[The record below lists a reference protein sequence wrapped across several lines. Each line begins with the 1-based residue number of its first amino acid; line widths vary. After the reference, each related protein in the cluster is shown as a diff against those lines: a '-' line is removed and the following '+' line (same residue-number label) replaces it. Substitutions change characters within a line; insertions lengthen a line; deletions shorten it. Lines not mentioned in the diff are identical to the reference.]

1 MDGSPPLNVL
11 FSLSLFL
18 TCATWIPTYHAYHVS
33 HTHTHT
39 HTHTNQDRTLLC
51 GSSQPFL
58 NTSSRFRAL
67 RIGDLCCSVPCSCAQ
82 APQQP

>member
-11 FSLSLFL
+11 FSLALSHVCHLD
-18 TCATWIPTYHAYHVS
+18 PHVS
-33 HTHTHT
+33 RVPRITHTHTHT
-39 HTHTNQDRTLLC
+39 HTHTNQDRTLLF